1 MKPILVLKV
10 SIFTACFLLLQMNLA
25 AQRNT
30 LHDLEGVVR
39 LQYQNPGLQVDLG
52 VGLWPWPLPMDFDQD
67 GDMDLLVS
75 SAGYYPYNGL
85 YFFENASGD
94 TFPVFKKPV
103 RLGDGPKNI
112 QVSYVNN
119 EPRVLGPGIE
129 YTNFR
134 NKMLTDPEGIFPA
147 YEIFSFSGRKRF
159 SQWKYV
165 DYEKDGDIDLIVGV
179 DDWDDYGWDN
189 AFDINGKWI
198 KGPLHGYVIL
208 VENINGK
215 YQVRGKLN
223 AGGVPID
230 QYGPP
235 SPNMYDFDGDED
247 LDLICGDYIDKLTW
261 FENTGTTGQPV
272 YAKGRYLENEQGVLT
287 MDVEMII
294 PNAVDW
300 DKDGD
305 IDLVV
310 GDEDGRV
317 ALIENTGKV
326 KDRMPVFKSPV
337 YFQQEAGDLKFGALV
352 TPYSVDW
359 DDDGDEDLLCGNTAG
374 QIGFIE
380 NLDGGNPPKW
390 NKPVLLEADGKPI
403 RIMAGENGSIQ
414 GPCEQK
420 WGYTTLS
427 IADWDNDGLK
437 DIVVNSIFG
446 KVGWFKNTGTS
457 KQPKLT
463 AKGSVKVDWGM
474 QGPLKPAWNWWD
486 PEKDELVTQWRTN
499 PCLIDWNKDRLM
511 DLVMLDHEGYLAF
524 FERFKK
530 DGQLYLHSGKRIF
543 VETNNTGENIIRLNA
558 GTAGG
563 SGRRKICL
571 ADWDHDGDMDLL
583 VNSLNVAWYEN
594 TGEENGKVKFKNRGD
609 LMNIRL
615 AGHDTPPTVVDWNK
629 DGIPELLVGAED
641 GHFYYLSR
649 K

>member
-134 NKMLTDPEGIFPA
+134 NKMMTDPEGIFPA

-159 SQWKYV
+159 SQWKY
-165 DYEKDGDIDLIVGV
+165 
-179 DDWDDYGWDN
+179 
-189 AFDINGKWI
+189 
-198 KGPLHGYVIL
+198 
-208 VENINGK
+208 
-215 YQVRGKLN
+215 
-223 AGGVPID
+223 
-230 QYGPP
+230 
-235 SPNMYDFDGDED
+235 
-247 LDLICGDYIDKLTW
+247 
-261 FENTGTTGQPV
+261 
-272 YAKGRYLENEQGVLT
+272 
-287 MDVEMII
+287 
-294 PNAVDW
+294 
-300 DKDGD
+300 
-305 IDLVV
+305 
-310 GDEDGRV
+310 
-317 ALIENTGKV
+317 
-326 KDRMPVFKSPV
+326 
-337 YFQQEAGDLKFGALV
+337 
-352 TPYSVDW
+352 
-359 DDDGDEDLLCGNTAG
+359 
-374 QIGFIE
+374 
-380 NLDGGNPPKW
+380 
-390 NKPVLLEADGKPI
+390 
-403 RIMAGENGSIQ
+403 
-414 GPCEQK
+414 
-420 WGYTTLS
+420 
-427 IADWDNDGLK
+427 
-437 DIVVNSIFG
+437 
-446 KVGWFKNTGTS
+446 
-457 KQPKLT
+457 
-463 AKGSVKVDWGM
+463 
-474 QGPLKPAWNWWD
+474 
-486 PEKDELVTQWRTN
+486 
-499 PCLIDWNKDRLM
+499 
-511 DLVMLDHEGYLAF
+511 
-524 FERFKK
+524 
-530 DGQLYLHSGKRIF
+530 